1 MMLKDINIDT
11 IENIIKDIVDN
22 KKDIDNN
29 IIEDIIYIKDIVDTV
44 EDIKDI
50 NIIKDTIEI

>member
-1 MMLKDINIDT
+1 MLKDINIDT